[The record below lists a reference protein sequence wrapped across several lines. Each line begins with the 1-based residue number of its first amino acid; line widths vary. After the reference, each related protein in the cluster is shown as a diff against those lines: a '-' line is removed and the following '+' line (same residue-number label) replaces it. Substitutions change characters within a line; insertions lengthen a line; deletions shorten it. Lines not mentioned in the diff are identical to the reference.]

1 MTPVLRELS
10 GYCVESRLWGKGGR
24 PWLVQVRDAGHADQK
39 GSTGAGKRRSNSGHN
54 LKAELTGF
62 MESLNV
68 EDGNGRE
75 ESG

>member
-1 MTPVLRELS
+1 M
-10 GYCVESRLWGKGGR
+10 ESRLWGKGGR
-24 PWLVQVRDAGHADQK
+24 PRLLQVRDAGRPDQD
-39 GSTGAGKRRSNSGHN
+39 GSTGAGKRRSDSGHN